1 MAVKY
6 RYCAHFITLSALKR
20 AVANLQSLWPWHLG
34 AFRKI
39 RLHSPTFLNRSNEFS
54 FFPRYPFSATLRYII
69 FKELLYRVTK
79 KNALNFSYL
88 HKRTCQMSK
97 RNEFNFPCLPSQ
109 RFRTT
114 SRPIRGGPH
123 HLAHVYTAWCT
134 INQGNQRTVRPIIL
148 SAVFWHHRQH
158 EDVLFFILHLR
169 FLRRT
174 WRTLPDQQT
183 LCAEFLLIFSTRK
196 NGT

>member
-1 MAVKY
+1 
-6 RYCAHFITLSALKR
+6 
-20 AVANLQSLWPWHLG
+20 
-34 AFRKI
+34 
-39 RLHSPTFLNRSNEFS
+39 
-54 FFPRYPFSATLRYII
+54 
-69 FKELLYRVTK
+69 
-79 KNALNFSYL
+79 
-88 HKRTCQMSK
+88 MSK

-158 EDVLFFILHLR
+158 EDVLFSFFLFFSFTAPEEHCLTNRHSVRNFFWYLVRGKTERKQFFSSARDSALLAENVAKKNRQMKTLELTIWWPKHPSPDVGTNDAQRSQLHQPVPPLR
-169 FLRRT
+169 
-174 WRTLPDQQT
+174 W
-183 LCAEFLLIFSTRK
+183 LCVCVIPKFFNECEHII
-196 NGT
+196 